1 MSYQFRDPTP
11 PPKFSIGDYV
21 GEVVLVVIGGLHE
34 AWETLDYGVK
44 PALRCAIVVL
54 TGDSSGSVF
63 DDVLLFGRRALCF
76 PGMGSSDVSVARVVK
91 EGRAIDLIK
100 ASDYDKK
107 MAAAW
112 CEANSSQL
120 AALVSETVRSFR
132 ENSAGQKST
141 GDGSRK
147 PAPSPQFTPPAKEEE
162 RMPGEVPLPID
173 EEEPGY

>member
-34 AWETLDYGVK
+34 AFETEHGVK

-76 PGMGSSDVSVARVVK
+76 PDMGPSDVSVVRVAK
-91 EGRAIDLIK
+91 EGKAIDLVK
-100 ASDYDKK
+100 ATDYDKQ
-107 MAAAW
+107 MAGAW
-112 CEANSSQL
+112 CEANKAQL
-120 AALVSETVRSFR
+120 AVLTSETVRSFR
-132 ENSAGQKST
+132 ENSAGQAST
-141 GDGSRK
+141 GDSSRK

-162 RMPGEVPLPID
+162 RMPGEVPLPLD
-173 EEEPGY
+173 DEEPGY